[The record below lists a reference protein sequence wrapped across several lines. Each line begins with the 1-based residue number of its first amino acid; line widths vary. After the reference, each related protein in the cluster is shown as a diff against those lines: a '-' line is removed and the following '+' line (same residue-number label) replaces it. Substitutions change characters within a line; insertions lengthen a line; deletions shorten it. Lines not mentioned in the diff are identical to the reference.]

1 MMDKISTQYNQ
12 AVQLIKSAILQNQ
25 LEAAKAVNRQMLALY
40 YGVGKY
46 VSDNTRKGVWGTGAI
61 ETISEQLRREL
72 PGLRGFSPTSIKK
85 MRQFY
90 EQWCNVVNRPPLAGD
105 LQTAADETI
114 LPFKSLLLV
123 NRPPMAGDFDWHDF
137 FALSFSHHDEILS
150 KTKTLEERVF
160 YIHQAATLHW
170 DKYTLRDNLKADL
183 FHHQS
188 QMPSNFAK
196 TMPSTRHALKA
207 ISMFKD
213 DYLLDFIN
221 VEELDEQDPQ
231 DIDERIIEN
240 SIVSNVKNF
249 ILTFG
254 KDFTFMG
261 NQVHIDKF
269 GHDHWVD
276 LLFFNRELQCLVVF
290 ELKKGAFKP
299 AYLGQLSAYIRM
311 LNDDERKPHENP
323 TIGIVLCRDADKT
336 YVEYLLQDYTQPMG
350 VATYKVMPEKL
361 KKILPPEEEFKR
373 VLDGKEFDKSE
384 K

>member
-90 EQWCNVVNRPPLAGD
+90 EQWCNVVNRPPMADD

-290 ELKKGAFKP
+290 ELKKGVFKP

-373 VLDGKEFDKSE
+373 LLDGKEFDKLE